1 MSEPQEAVSPPP
13 PPALYLVATPIGN
26 LADITIRGL
35 DLLKSV
41 DRIAC
46 EDTRH
51 SGRLLA
57 HHGIKS
63 RLVSLNEHNEA
74 KRIPEFIEAID
85 GGGSIALISDAGT
98 PTISDPGQRLVQ
110 AAVEAGVRVEPLPG
124 PSSPITALCASGLST
139 TPFYFGGFLPH
150 KKGARS
156 KEVATA
162 LQRDCTSV
170 YFESPY
176 RLSDTLGML
185 AEQAPDRRIVVARE
199 LTKRFEEFQRGT
211 AGFLLEHFEEH
222 PPKGEICLLIDS
234 SNPPKW
240 IRW

>member
-26 LADITIRGL
+26 LADITIRSL

-110 AAVEAGVRVEPLPG
+110 AAVEAGIPGKDWSKRPSRRVFV
-124 PSSPITALCASGLST
+124 SSR
-139 TPFYFGGFLPH
+139 FR
-150 KKGARS
+150 ARLRRS
-156 KEVATA
+156 
-162 LQRDCTSV
+162 
-170 YFESPY
+170 
-176 RLSDTLGML
+176 RLSAPPVWPRPRSIL
-185 AEQAPDRRIVVARE
+185 AGSCPTRKEPAPRKSPAPCSVIARRCI
-199 LTKRFEEFQRGT
+199 L
-211 AGFLLEHFEEH
+211 
-222 PPKGEICLLIDS
+222 
-234 SNPPKW
+234 NP
-240 IRW
+240 RTD